1 MQSFI
6 VDDTKKV
13 SPVVFIDEQTSD
25 AALLLAL
32 AQGNS
37 LALESIYK
45 RYHRLVYAMA
55 YKMVTDHQIA
65 EDILQETFI
74 AVWRHAATYSPQ
86 VGTVYSWMV
95 SILYHR
101 SIDYLRHM
109 RRRNIL
115 QQVSLSDI
123 EYNEEPEVPDM
134 WEEVWQTTLLVEVRK
149 VLNTLPYEQRTA
161 IECSY
166 LQELSHAEI
175 AQRYNLPLGTIKGR
189 IRLGTHRLRQML
201 EHVQA

>member
-1 MQSFI
+1 MQSFV
-6 VDDTKKV
+6 VDDTREV
-13 SPVVFIDEQTSD
+13 SPVAVCDEQTSD

-37 LALESIYK
+37 GALEAIYQ

-55 YKMVTDHQIA
+55 YQMVTDHQIA

-74 AVWRHAATYSPQ
+74 AVWRHAAAYSPQ
-86 VGTVYSWMV
+86 AGTVYSWMV

-101 SIDYLRHM
+101 SIDYLRRV

-115 QQVSLSDI
+115 RQVSLSDI
-123 EYNEEPEVPDM
+123 AYDDEPEVPDM
-134 WEEVWQTTLLVEVRK
+134 WEEVWETTLLAEVRK
-149 VLNTLPYEQRTA
+149 VLYRLPYEQRIA
-161 IECSY
+161 IECAY

-201 EHVQA
+201 GHVQS

>member
-1 MQSFI
+1 MQSFV
-6 VDDTKKV
+6 VDDTGEV
-13 SPVVFIDEQTSD
+13 SPVAVREEQISD

-37 LALESIYK
+37 SALESIYQ

-55 YKMVTDHQIA
+55 YQMVTDHQIA

-74 AVWRHAATYSPQ
+74 AIWRHAAAYSPQ

-134 WEEVWQTTLLVEVRK
+134 WEEVWEKTLLSEVRK
-149 VLNTLPYEQRTA
+149 VLYTLPNEQRIA

-201 EHVQA
+201 GYVQA